1 MLAKPLVAGQ
11 FKCVPYPR
19 KKQFPVI
26 NVLDILVEF
35 SVGGPIAN
43 SSDPSGRLSASEYR
57 REMRRR
63 FESGDEIT
71 GAQRA

>member
-1 MLAKPLVAGQ
+1 MCSVAA
-11 FKCVPYPR
+11 R
-19 KKQFPVI
+19 KKQFPII
-26 NVLDILVEF
+26 NVLDILVQF

-43 SSDPSGRLSASEYR
+43 TSDPSGRLSASEYR